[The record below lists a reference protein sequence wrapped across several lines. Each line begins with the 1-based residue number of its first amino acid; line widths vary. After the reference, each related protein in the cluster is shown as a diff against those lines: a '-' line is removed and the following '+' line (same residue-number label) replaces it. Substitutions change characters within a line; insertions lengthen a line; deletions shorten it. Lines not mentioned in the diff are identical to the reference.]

1 MCSKG
6 EAKKSQKRG
15 KQPDNLSNSDRDLTA
30 NPLQQIEYLINFLP
44 DPTFAINLEGRVIAW
59 NRAME
64 KLSGISAEEILG
76 KGDYAYAIPYYGF
89 RRPLLLDLILKQDKK
104 IEKFYPVITRENETL
119 ITEVFTPGMK
129 PSGKYMWVKASPLY
143 DSQGC
148 IAGAIEAT
156 RDITEIKRYQQKLEE
171 MNEKLKAERVAL
183 SEKNIALKE
192 ILTHIEE
199 EKQQVSDNFR
209 ANINRVIMPIIKN
222 LRKRV
227 NVTDREYFT
236 LLERCLK
243 DIASPFINKL
253 ELRVTKL
260 SPRELEICNMVKNGL
275 SSKEIAGSLNISI
288 HTVVKQRQRIRKKLG
303 INNQG
308 VNLIT
313 HLQGI

>member
-6 EAKKSQKRG
+6 EAKKSQKREKHPNG
-15 KQPDNLSNSDRDLTA
+15 FSNSTRDFTA

-44 DPTFAINLEGRVIAW
+44 DPTFAIDFEGRVIAW

-64 KLSGISAEEILG
+64 ELSGISAEEILG
-76 KGDYAYAIPYYGF
+76 MGDYAYAIPYYGI
-89 RRPLLLDLILKQDKK
+89 RRPLLLDLILKPDKK
-104 IEKFYPVITRENETL
+104 IEKFYPFITRENETL
-119 ITEVFTPGMK
+119 ITEVFIPGMK

-143 DSQGC
+143 DKQGC

-171 MNEKLKAERVAL
+171 MNEKLKAEQVAL
-183 SEKNIALKE
+183 NEKNIALKE
-192 ILTHIEE
+192 ILSHIEE
-199 EKQQVSDNFR
+199 EKQQVSDNLR
-209 ANINRVIMPIIKN
+209 VNINRVIMPIIKN

-227 NVTDREYFT
+227 NINDREYFT

-243 DIASPFINKL
+243 DITSPFINKL
-253 ELRVTKL
+253 ELRVAKL

-288 HTVVKQRQRIRKKLG
+288 HTVIKQRQRIRKKLG

-313 HLQGI
+313 HLQAI